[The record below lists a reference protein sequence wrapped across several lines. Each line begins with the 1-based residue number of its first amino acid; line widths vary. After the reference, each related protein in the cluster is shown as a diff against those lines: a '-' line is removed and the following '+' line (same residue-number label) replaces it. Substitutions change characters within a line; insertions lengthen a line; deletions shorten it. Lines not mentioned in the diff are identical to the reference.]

1 MKKNQQKNLKKL
13 RKKLPD
19 PMRGIRNLFRKK
31 SKKKKSLKKKLVY
44 YYMST
49 VKVIIPDS
57 TRGVSIVTSSLIGLR
72 SKR

>member
-1 MKKNQQKNLKKL
+1 
-13 RKKLPD
+13 
-19 PMRGIRNLFRKK
+19 MRGIRNLFRKK

>member
-44 YYMST
+44 SYMST

-57 TRGVSIVTSSLIGLR
+57 TR
-72 SKR
+72 